1 MNKKTRILLLICL
14 VTTIVSRAQD
24 EEVDLLF
31 TDEYARV
38 LHATQSPFER
48 SAQFDWSLGWFR
60 YRGLGPEHTAYFV
73 NGAKVNSILDKRI
86 DWNRWGGLN
95 DITRYPETVL
105 YADASLLPSQVS
117 GAQII
122 RTDTEK
128 QRSLYRLTTSLADRS
143 YSSRIMLTALHKM
156 GKVNLLGSGSL
167 RSAQSGYYTA
177 TPYAGRSGFIQL
189 SLDQP
194 SFSVKV
200 LAMNTFT
207 SRVSPEAQT
216 REVWG
221 LTGRRYNSS
230 WGYDQSGTRPL
241 KPRLHK
247 HQFYQV
253 ELARNVDQLKIS
265 AGAFNYIQRFE
276 RQNLSYQL
284 APNPFATYYRYLPS
298 FFASRPFIQSRI
310 IQNHGLEKG
319 VDLNRLREANA
330 NSAFARYAL
339 LSDVRDS
346 RQRAAYFSL
355 SLERLSSRLGFWG
368 QYTSETAYH
377 YQRLDDLL
385 GAQYYLNRDLYD
397 GVDYDLN
404 TTGEKYTGDAV
415 NYHYALSARSL
426 ELALNY
432 QKSSKHFE
440 WSTQLYTRSSRALRQ
455 ALARHELYQLEPEIS
470 SKAPATDAALSVVIE
485 YFNSGQSEW
494 RLRGFLE
501 RAHQTADAHYINA
514 RYSHLSDQPNA
525 DTFADIALHYFYKQ
539 PRFMAMLQSS
549 FLSHY
554 DAVANTYFF
563 AESDDWQELV
573 TQRLWGTRLKAME
586 FSGSFQYELST
597 EISLDG
603 AFYLLYDRLQT
614 PESVRLY
621 LPNGTDSTG
630 ERPIYEIDLDPKGR
644 YFGSSGPHRAMSLG
658 LSYRSQNYWS
668 LSLKSD
674 YLSHAYI
681 PVSWPQQSENF
692 RRELRSYGLH
702 DTSQERLEGLF
713 YLQLL
718 LSKSWRTANG
728 YLQLFASLSNITNTV
743 KPIAGYASSRLL
755 SPSDFAANQV
765 YQPVFATKYWQNV
778 GRNYFINLS
787 YSFNSL

>member
-1 MNKKTRILLLICL
+1 MNKKALILLCLI
-14 VTTIVSRAQD
+14 TTIGLWAQD

-48 SAQFDWSLGWFR
+48 STQFDWSLGWFR

-95 DITRYPETVL
+95 DITRYPETSL
-105 YADASLLPSQVS
+105 YANASLLPSQVS

-128 QRSLYRLTTSLADRS
+128 QRSTYRLTTSLADRS
-143 YSSRIMLTALHKM
+143 YNSRIMLTALHKM

-221 LTGRRYNSS
+221 LTNERYNSS
-230 WGYDQSGTRPL
+230 WGYDQSGARPL

-253 ELARNVDQLKIS
+253 ELARNFNQLKMS
-265 AGAFNYIQRFE
+265 AGAFNYFQRFE

-298 FFASRPFIQSRI
+298 FYASRPFVQSRI
-310 IQNHGLEKG
+310 LQNHGLEKG
-319 VDLNRLREANA
+319 VDLDRLREANT
-330 NSAFARYAL
+330 NSDFARYTL

-346 RQRAAYFSL
+346 GQRAVYLSL
-355 SLERLSSRLGFWG
+355 SLERSSSRIGFWG
-368 QYTSETAYH
+368 QYATETSENF
-377 YQRLDDLL
+377 QRLDDLL
-385 GAQYYLNRDLYD
+385 GARHYLNMDLYD
-397 GVDYDLN
+397 GVEYDLN
-404 TTGEKYTGDAV
+404 NEPEKYEGDTI
-415 NYHYALSARSL
+415 NYHYTLSARSL
-426 ELALNY
+426 ELALSY
-432 QKSSKHFE
+432 QKSLKHLEF
-440 WSTQLYTRSSRALRQ
+440 SAQLYTRNSSALRR
-455 ALARHELYQLEPEIS
+455 ALARHEFYQLEPETS
-470 SKAPATDAALSVVIE
+470 SQPPAIDAALSMVLE
-485 YFNSGQSEW
+485 YFKSGNSEW
-494 RLRGFLE
+494 RLRGYLE
-501 RAHQTADAHYINA
+501 RAHQTAEAHYINT
-514 RYSHLSDQPNA
+514 RYSHLSDRPNA
-525 DTFADIALHYFYKQ
+525 DAFADIALHYFYKQ
-539 PRFMAMLQSS
+539 PQFMLTLQSS
-549 FLSHY
+549 ILSHY
-554 DAVANTYFF
+554 DAVSNTYFF
-563 AESDDWQELV
+563 AEAVDWQELV
-573 TQRLWGTRLKAME
+573 TQRVRGARLEAIE
-586 FSGSFQYELST
+586 ISGSFQYELST
-597 EISLDG
+597 EISLEG
-603 AFYLLYDRLQT
+603 AFYLLYDRLHT

-621 LPNGTDSTG
+621 LPNNNDLATDS
-630 ERPIYEIDLDPKGR
+630 PIYKIDLDPQGHF
-644 YFGSSGPHRAMSLG
+644 YGSSGPHRAMSLG

-668 LSLKSD
+668 ISLKSN
-674 YLSHAYI
+674 YLSHTYI
-681 PVSWPQQSENF
+681 PVSWPQQSEKF
-692 RRELRSYGLH
+692 RQELKSYGIQ
-702 DTSQERLEGLF
+702 DISQERLDGLF
-713 YLQLL
+713 YLQFL
-718 LSKSWRTANG
+718 LSKSWRTPNG

-755 SPSDFAANQV
+755 SPRDFAANQV

>member
-1 MNKKTRILLLICL
+1 MNKKALILLCLI
-14 VTTIVSRAQD
+14 TTIGLWAQD

-95 DITRYPETVL
+95 DITRYPETSL
-105 YADASLLPSQVS
+105 YANASLLPSQVS

-128 QRSLYRLTTSLADRS
+128 QRSNYRLTTSLADRS
-143 YSSRIMLTALHKM
+143 YSSRIMLTALHNM

-221 LTGRRYNSS
+221 LTNERYNSS
-230 WGYDQSGTRPL
+230 WGYDQSGARPL
-241 KPRLHK
+241 KLRLHK

-253 ELARNVDQLKIS
+253 ELARNFNQLKMS
-265 AGAFNYIQRFE
+265 AGAFNYFQRFE

-298 FFASRPFIQSRI
+298 FYASRPFVQSRI
-310 IQNHGLEKG
+310 LQNNGLEKG
-319 VDLNRLREANA
+319 VDLDRLREANA
-330 NSAFARYAL
+330 NSEFARYVL

-355 SLERLSSRLGFWG
+355 SLERLTSRIGFWG
-368 QYTSETAYH
+368 QYTEETAYH
-377 YQRLDDLL
+377 FQRLDDLL
-385 GAQYYLNRDLYD
+385 GARHYLNIDLYD
-397 GVDYDLN
+397 GVEYDLN
-404 TTGEKYTGDAV
+404 NEPEKYEGDTI

-440 WSTQLYTRSSRALRQ
+440 FSAQLYTRNSGALRRALS
-455 ALARHELYQLEPEIS
+455 RHEFYQLEPETS
-470 SKAPATDAALSVVIE
+470 SLPPAIDAALSMVLE
-485 YFNSGQSEW
+485 YFKSGNSEW
-494 RLRGFLE
+494 RLRGYLE
-501 RAHQTADAHYINA
+501 RAHQTAEAHFINT
-514 RYSHLSDQPNA
+514 RYSHLSDRPNA

-539 PRFMAMLQSS
+539 PQFMAMLQSS
-549 FLSHY
+549 LLSHY
-554 DAVANTYFF
+554 DAVSNTYFF
-563 AESDDWQELV
+563 AEAVDWQELV
-573 TQRLWGTRLKAME
+573 TQRVRGARLMAIE
-586 FSGSFQYELST
+586 ISGSLQYELST
-597 EISLDG
+597 EISLEG

-621 LPNGTDSTG
+621 LPNNNDLATDS
-630 ERPIYEIDLDPKGR
+630 PIYKIDLDRQGHF
-644 YFGSSGPHRAMSLG
+644 YGSSGPHRAMSLG

-668 LSLKSD
+668 ISLKSN
-674 YLSHAYI
+674 YLSHTYI
-681 PVSWPQQSENF
+681 PVSWPQQSEKF
-692 RRELRSYGLH
+692 RQELKSYGIQ
-702 DTSQERLEGLF
+702 DVSQERLDGLF
-713 YLQLL
+713 YLQFL
-718 LSKSWRTANG
+718 LSKSWRTPNG

-755 SPSDFAANQV
+755 SPRDFAANQV

-787 YSFNSL
+787 YSFNSI

>member
-1 MNKKTRILLLICL
+1 MNKKVLILLCL
-14 VTTIVSRAQD
+14 FTSSVSRAQD

-105 YADASLLPSQVS
+105 YADASLLPSAVS

-122 RTDTEK
+122 RTDTDK

-156 GKVNLLGSGSL
+156 GEVNLLGSGSL
-167 RSAQSGYYTA
+167 RSAQTGYYTA
-177 TPYAGRSGFIQL
+177 TPYTGRSGFIQL
-189 SLDQP
+189 SLDRP
-194 SFSVKV
+194 LYAVKV

-221 LTGRRYNSS
+221 LTNKRYNSS
-230 WGYDQSGTRPL
+230 WGYDHSGARPL

-247 HQFYQV
+247 HQFYQI
-253 ELARNVDQLKIS
+253 ELARNINQLKMS

-276 RQNLSYQL
+276 RQNLSYQR

-310 IQNHGLEKG
+310 IQNHKLEDG

-346 RQRAAYFSL
+346 RQRAAYVSL
-355 SLERLSSRLGFWG
+355 SQERLSSRLGFWG
-368 QYTSETAYH
+368 QYTAETADH

-397 GVDYDLN
+397 GVDYDLS
-404 TTGEKYTGDAV
+404 TTVEKYPGDAV
-415 NYHYALSARSL
+415 NYHYGLSARSL
-426 ELALNY
+426 EFALNY
-432 QKSSKHFE
+432 QKSLTHFE
-440 WSTQLYTRSSRALRQ
+440 LSTQLYARSSRALRQ
-455 ALARHELYQLEPEIS
+455 ALAEHELYQLEPEITS
-470 SKAPATDAALSVVIE
+470 QSPATDAALSIVIK
-485 YFNSGQSEW
+485 YFKSGQSEW

-501 RAHQTADAHYINA
+501 RAHQTADSHYINA

-525 DTFADIALHYFYKQ
+525 DTFADIALHYFYQQ

-549 FLSHY
+549 FLNHY

-563 AESDDWQELV
+563 AESSDWQELV
-573 TQRLWGTRLKAME
+573 TQRLWGARLKAME

-597 EISLDG
+597 EMSLDG
-603 AFYLLYDRLQT
+603 AFYLLYDRLRA

-621 LPNGTDSTG
+621 LPNDSRSTA
-630 ERPIYEIDLDPKGR
+630 ERPTYEIDLDPKGR
-644 YFGSSGPHRAMSLG
+644 YHGSSGPHRAVSLG
-658 LSYRSQNYWS
+658 LSYRSQNFWS
-668 LSLKSD
+668 LSLKSN

-681 PVSWPQQSENF
+681 PVSWPHQSEKF
-692 RRELRSYGLH
+692 KRELRSYGLY
-702 DTSQERLEGLF
+702 DSSQERLDGLF

-755 SPSDFAANQV
+755 SPRDFAANQV